1 MRIGQ
6 WVQLRWGW
14 EHIPPQ
20 TWLKRGKT
28 VKNYNYIEKFVIRI
42 HKQGLSRI
50 PIQGVLAESMVVS
63 PKIDFSPS
71 QVGV

>member
-1 MRIGQ
+1 MGATHVGVGAYPSPNLAQ
-6 WVQLRWGW
+6 MW
-14 EHIPPQ
+14 EN
-20 TWLKRGKT
+20 G
-28 VKNYNYIEKFVIRI
+28 KNYNYIEKFVIRI
-42 HKQGLSRI
+42 RKQGLSRI

>member
-1 MRIGQ
+1 MGATQ
-6 WVQLRWGW
+6 VGVGAYPSPNLA
-14 EHIPPQ
+14 Q
-20 TWLKRGKT
+20 TLENRKS
-28 VKNYNYIEKFVIRI
+28 YSYIAKFIIRI

-50 PIQGVLAESMVVS
+50 TIQGVLAESMVVS